1 MPAFDYI
8 ALDPGGRKR
17 KGVVEG
23 DSPRQVRQQLRDKQ
37 FTPLEVREARTQ
49 SSSHSGISAWQGF
62 GSQLSGNELALV
74 TRQIATLL
82 QAGLSV
88 EESLSV
94 VGRQSER
101 RSTSRVLLA
110 VRAKVREGFSLA
122 DSLKQHPRTFNSLY
136 CATAAAGEQS
146 GHLDTV
152 MLRLA
157 DYTESQQQFRQKVQ
171 MAMVYPV
178 LLLLLSLAIVSGLMI
193 YVVPD
198 MVQVIT
204 DAGQQLPLLT
214 EILIAVSGFMQRWL
228 VLILGLAVVATLVL
242 HRLLQQP
249 QIKLRWH
256 RLQLCLPLLGK
267 VLRNTQAARYISTLA
282 ILTNSGIPLVEA
294 MRIAA
299 PVTNNIHFQQQ
310 LAEAGQR
317 VREGVSLNQALEHSA
332 LFPPMMIQLIISGES
347 SGELPAML
355 QKAAHIQENE
365 LQRMVT
371 LMVTIL
377 EPATL
382 VLMGGFV
389 LLIVLAVMLPI
400 LNMNQMVS

>member
-249 QIKLRWH
+249 QIKLR
-256 RLQLCLPLLGK
+256 
-267 VLRNTQAARYISTLA
+267 
-282 ILTNSGIPLVEA
+282 
-294 MRIAA
+294 
-299 PVTNNIHFQQQ
+299 
-310 LAEAGQR
+310 
-317 VREGVSLNQALEHSA
+317 
-332 LFPPMMIQLIISGES
+332 
-347 SGELPAML
+347 
-355 QKAAHIQENE
+355 
-365 LQRMVT
+365 
-371 LMVTIL
+371 
-377 EPATL
+377 
-382 VLMGGFV
+382 
-389 LLIVLAVMLPI
+389 
-400 LNMNQMVS
+400 